1 MVNLESNLDVELGAL
16 LDGERLILEAVDR
29 AGGGEIDHDV
39 GPALDFQSQ
48 GLDDALAWVIGLVN
62 GIATVETERGFPAVH
77 GLIVLVY
84 WRGKNGVLV
93 GEDSGQ
99 SMDVA

>member
-1 MVNLESNLDVELGAL
+1 
-16 LDGERLILEAVDR
+16 
-29 AGGGEIDHDV
+29 
-39 GPALDFQSQ
+39 
-48 GLDDALAWVIGLVN
+48 VN